1 LLGRHLDHRKEID
14 LSRRA
19 PWRNC
24 PGSGS
29 GRSEAIFPHALE
41 MDLDCLLDAS
51 QCYINGLPR
60 CHAPRQIGHRGS
72 PVTDWVFI
80 DADQILTFSH
90 GFSRLSLACRFTEA
104 SVPFGMSRMVQVS
117 LRRLSGGL
125 PLQEKRI
132 DEGFDLSAQDL
143 LRVAGLQVGPMVLHE
158 LIGGEQR
165 EPPVRCSAGLGE
177 STIRTRS

>member
-1 LLGRHLDHRKEID
+1 MAPTQKPEEPHLLGRHLDHRKEID

-24 PGSGS
+24 PGSGT

-104 SVPFGMSRMVQVS
+104 SVPFGMSSPGFPLTVTRPG
-117 LRRLSGGL
+117 LSGCL
-125 PLQEKRI
+125 NCR
-132 DEGFDLSAQDL
+132 
-143 LRVAGLQVGPMVLHE
+143 
-158 LIGGEQR
+158 
-165 EPPVRCSAGLGE
+165 
-177 STIRTRS
+177 

>member
-1 LLGRHLDHRKEID
+1 MAPTQKPEEPNVLGRHLDHRKDID

-29 GRSEAIFPHALE
+29 GGSEAIFPHALE

-90 GFSRLSLACRFTEA
+90 GLSRLSL
-104 SVPFGMSRMVQVS
+104 G
-117 LRRLSGGL
+117 
-125 PLQEKRI
+125 
-132 DEGFDLSAQDL
+132 
-143 LRVAGLQVGPMVLHE
+143 
-158 LIGGEQR
+158 
-165 EPPVRCSAGLGE
+165 
-177 STIRTRS
+177 

>member
-1 LLGRHLDHRKEID
+1 MLGRHLDHRKEID

-104 SVPFGMSRMVQVS
+104 SVPSTWKLLTVTSSSTMASAITPLVQGHAHA
-117 LRRLSGGL
+117 RGR
-125 PLQEKRI
+125 PH
-132 DEGFDLSAQDL
+132 DY
-143 LRVAGLQVGPMVLHE
+143 
-158 LIGGEQR
+158 
-165 EPPVRCSAGLGE
+165 
-177 STIRTRS
+177 